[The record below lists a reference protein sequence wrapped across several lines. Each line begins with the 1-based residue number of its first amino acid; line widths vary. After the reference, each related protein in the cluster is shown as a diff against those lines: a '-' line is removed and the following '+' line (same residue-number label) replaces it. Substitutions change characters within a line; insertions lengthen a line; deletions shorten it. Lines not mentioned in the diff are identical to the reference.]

1 LPSKENLALLELFKD
16 DIVMQGEEGKKI
28 AMWHL
33 GADIFGL
40 KLTRMGE
47 KSVLRALVI
56 SKYI

>member
-1 LPSKENLALLELFKD
+1 
-16 DIVMQGEEGKKI
+16 MQGEEGTKI